1 MPIDTERYSS
11 TMRGRI
17 VDVERRMLLITRLGG
32 SEQEK
37 DLSEPTNCGG
47 LGRVRHFRRTTSP
60 GWPPNSLP
68 IDPARAAL
76 HLDRGDELR
85 AQLFQNAGCNWRC
98 WYCFVPFP
106 LLEGREDLAVWIR
119 PDELVASYLSD
130 QDRADVLVLSGGQ
143 PDLVPE
149 WTPWMLRSLAEQG
162 AAETTYVWVDDNLSN
177 DYFWRFLS
185 NDDLDLVARA
195 PNFGRVGCFKGFDP
209 ESFAFNT
216 EADPLLFDRQ
226 FELFARH
233 LTLGIDCYAYVTL
246 TGPALSAVGTAVPRF
261 LDRLQ
266 AIHENLPLRTVPLE
280 IALWGPVPDR
290 LNPARQQSLE
300 VQQRA
305 VAVWNAEMEH
315 RFPAAVRAVPI
326 NLVPM
331 RA

>member
-11 TMRGRI
+11 TMRSRI
-17 VDVERRMLLITRLGG
+17 VDVEGRRLLITRLGG

-37 DLSEPTNCGG
+37 DLAEPTNCGG
-47 LGRVRHFRRTTSP
+47 LGRVRHFRRRTSP
-60 GWPPNSLP
+60 GWPSNSLP
-68 IDPARAAL
+68 IDPACAAL
-76 HLDRGDELR
+76 GLDPVEEMR

-106 LLEGREDLAVWIR
+106 LLEGREELAHWIS
-119 PDELVASYLSD
+119 PDELVASYLSE
-130 QDRADVLVLSGGQ
+130 QDRPAVLVLSGGQ

-149 WTPWMLRSLAEQG
+149 WTPWMLRSLADHG
-162 AAETTYVWVDDNLSN
+162 AAANTYVWVDDNLSN

-185 NDDLDLVARA
+185 NDDLDLVASARH
-195 PNFGRVGCFKGFDP
+195 FGRVGCFKGFDA

-216 EADPLLFDRQ
+216 EADPSRFDLQ

-233 LTLGIDCYAYVTL
+233 LSLGIDCYAYVTL
-246 TGPALSAVGTAVPRF
+246 TGPEPSSVATGVPRF
-261 LDRLQ
+261 IDRLQ
-266 AIHENLPLRTVPLE
+266 SIHENLPLRTVPLE

-290 LNPARQQSLE
+290 LNPTRRQSLE
-300 VQQRA
+300 VQQQA
-305 VAVWNAEMEH
+305 IAVWNAEMEH
-315 RFPAAVRAVPI
+315 RFPTELRAMPV

>member
-17 VDVERRMLLITRLGG
+17 VDVKGRRLLITRLGG

-37 DLSEPTNCGG
+37 DLAEPTNCGG
-47 LGRVRHFRRTTSP
+47 LGRVRHFRRITSP
-60 GWPPNSLP
+60 GWPPNPLP
-68 IDPARAAL
+68 IDPACAAL
-76 HLDRGDELR
+76 GLGTAEELR

-106 LLEGREDLAVWIR
+106 LLEGTEELAAWIT
-119 PDELVASYLSD
+119 PDELVASYLSE
-130 QDRADVLVLSGGQ
+130 QDRPAVLVLSGGQ

-149 WTPWMLRSLAEQG
+149 WTPWMLRSLADHG
-162 AAETTYVWVDDNLSN
+162 AAENTYVWVDDNLSN

-185 NDDLDLVARA
+185 NDDLELVSRAR
-195 PNFGRVGCFKGFDP
+195 NFGRVGCFKGYDA

-216 EADPLLFDRQ
+216 EADPSLFDLQ

-233 LTLGIDCYAYVTL
+233 LSLGIDCYAYVTL
-246 TGPALSAVGTAVPRF
+246 TGPDPSSVVTGVPRF
-261 LDRLQ
+261 IDRLQ
-266 AIHENLPLRTVPLE
+266 SIHENLPLRTVPLE

-290 LNPARQQSLE
+290 LNPTRQQSLE

-305 VAVWNAEMEH
+305 IAVWNTEIEH
-315 RFPAAVRAVPI
+315 RFPTELRAAPVS
-326 NLVPM
+326 LVPM